1 MGFCFVWHFLLFR
14 VFWSSSLSRRAYQV
28 KKKNVME
35 NVKGTYDKYDV
46 CYDSFV
52 RSVTMDK
59 WSDEQIKRMKVNASY
74 KVA

>member
-1 MGFCFVWHFLLFR
+1 
-14 VFWSSSLSRRAYQV
+14 
-28 KKKNVME
+28 ME